1 MGKIEQSIDVN
12 VPVTTAYN
20 QWTQFEEFPKFMSAV
35 KRVEQLDDETLE
47 WTAEI
52 GGREENW
59 KALIATQEPDK
70 RVAWHSTAGPQNAG
84 AVAFERIDDNRTR
97 VTLQMDWQPQGIAEK
112 AGDALGFDDRQVRG
126 DLERFKKFIEERHTE
141 TGAWRGEIKA
151 GERVR

>member
-47 WTAEI
+47 WTA
-52 GGREENW
+52 
-59 KALIATQEPDK
+59 KIATQEPDK
-70 RVAWHSTAGPQNAG
+70 RVAWHSTSGRQNAG
-84 AVAFERIDDNRTR
+84 AVSFEPIDDNRAR
-97 VTLQMDWQPQGIAEK
+97 VTLQMEWQPEDALEK
-112 AGDALGFDDRQVRG
+112 SADALGFDDRQVRG
-126 DLERFKKFIEERHTE
+126 DLERFKEFIESRHTE

-151 GERVR
+151 GASALASSRGV